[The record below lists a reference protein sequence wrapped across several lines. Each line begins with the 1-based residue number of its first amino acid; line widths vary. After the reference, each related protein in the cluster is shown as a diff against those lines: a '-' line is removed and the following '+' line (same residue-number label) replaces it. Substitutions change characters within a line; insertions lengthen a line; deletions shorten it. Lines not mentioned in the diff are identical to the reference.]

1 MKHDEHKDEQ
11 IFNDF
16 YMFNNVEIDLQE
28 EYFDEKLRNIVNN
41 RFREMTLYR
50 NSKLWQT
57 LSIQK
62 QYELKHISKFIVIE
76 KKIEIMTLEI
86 KIDFIVKNNRNAL
99 IT

>member
-1 MKHDEHKDEQ
+1 
-11 IFNDF
+11 
-16 YMFNNVEIDLQE
+16 
-28 EYFDEKLRNIVNN
+28 
-41 RFREMTLYR
+41 MTLYR
-50 NSKLWQT
+50 NSKLWQA

-76 KKIEIMTLEI
+76 KKIEIITLEI